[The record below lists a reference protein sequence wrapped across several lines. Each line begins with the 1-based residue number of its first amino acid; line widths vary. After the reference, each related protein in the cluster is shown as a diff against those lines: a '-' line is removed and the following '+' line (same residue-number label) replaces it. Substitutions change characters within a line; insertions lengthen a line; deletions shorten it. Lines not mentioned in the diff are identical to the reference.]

1 MKRKGYTRVPNA
13 LITDTR
19 LSVGARLLYCYI
31 ASKPPGWKFSLE
43 RIPSELGLTKDL
55 IFKLLRELEQL
66 GVLHRVRLRD
76 ERGRL
81 GGSTYDLSK
90 YDETKFGK
98 TKLGETKFGK
108 MTPLNNT
115 YNSNTDLNKTECE
128 SGDKSPAHTQDDI
141 KKFFLSKAKEA
152 QSTVGASDDTM
163 IKFASY
169 WMQRTEGGR
178 MLWQT
183 KRTFDFAARLKIWVK
198 NEIRPN

>member
-31 ASKPPGWKFSLE
+31 ASQSTTWNFRSNV
-43 RIPSELGLTKDL
+43 IYQILGVCHSTAKGY
-55 IFKLLRELEQL
+55 INELEAL
-66 GVLHRVRLRD
+66 GYITR
-76 ERGRL
+76 EQQRGEHGRF
-81 GGSTYDLSK
+81 GSTRFTVVSFTDGGAT
-90 YDETKFGK
+90 DGGATDG
-98 TKLGETKFGK
+98 GEIADIRI
-108 MTPLNNT
+108 LNNKKNN
-115 YNSNTDLNKTECE
+115 YKKNKCE
-128 SGDKSPAHTQDDI
+128 GGDTSPGHTQDDY
-141 KKFFLSKAKEA
+141 KQLFFRKAKEA
-152 QSTVGASDDTM
+152 QRAVGATDDIM

-183 KRTFDFAARLKIWVK
+183 KRTFDFTSRLKIWMK